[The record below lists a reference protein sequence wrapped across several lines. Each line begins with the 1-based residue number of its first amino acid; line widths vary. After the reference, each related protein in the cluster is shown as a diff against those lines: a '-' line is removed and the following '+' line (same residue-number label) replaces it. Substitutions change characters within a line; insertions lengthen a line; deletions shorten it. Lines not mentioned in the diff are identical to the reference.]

1 MASARPLLPLLPGRA
16 RSGIFFHLRA
26 FWSRRN
32 MGATLMV
39 LPHSAADIRAARLA
53 KFAPQQSSTNE
64 APKPPPKSLPTTS
77 SASTATG
84 SMRPSSRLPVA
95 PAEASGA
102 GSKKRPSS
110 ESIDSAALFRMGF
123 EPESVGRALVTCLG
137 DAPAALELLRSGLS
151 SDDDDD
157 DLALALRMSLE
168 QPATTSPSS
177 NPHWNPPRYIP
188 PEGTDA
194 LRVIGGKTLSLV
206 EFVEVRDGGYSWQP
220 ATAYLDTGNQH
231 KTIIDTDYARRHA
244 IYRPA
249 SEAAA
254 IFGEATGSFGQAESW
269 TTVNGVVPGA
279 SVRAPVVTIG
289 LKIRGEEYL
298 IPAIVSE
305 MKGHDLLL
313 GVDVLTRLFN
323 SGFQIGAGSV

>member
-1 MASARPLLPLLPGRA
+1 
-16 RSGIFFHLRA
+16 
-26 FWSRRN
+26 
-32 MGATLMV
+32 
-39 LPHSAADIRAARLA
+39 
-53 KFAPQQSSTNE
+53 
-64 APKPPPKSLPTTS
+64 
-77 SASTATG
+77 
-84 SMRPSSRLPVA
+84 
-95 PAEASGA
+95 
-102 GSKKRPSS
+102 
-110 ESIDSAALFRMGF
+110 
-123 EPESVGRALVTCLG
+123 
-137 DAPAALELLRSGLS
+137 
-151 SDDDDD
+151 
-157 DLALALRMSLE
+157 
-168 QPATTSPSS
+168 
-177 NPHWNPPRYIP
+177 
-188 PEGTDA
+188 
-194 LRVIGGKTLSLV
+194 
-206 EFVEVRDGGYSWQP
+206 VRDGGYSWQP
-220 ATAYLDTGNQH
+220 ATAFLDTGNQH